1 MKTRLLTLSVSLALV
16 ALLAA
21 CGGSG
26 GGSVPNDAIAKV
38 GSTSISKASFNDL
51 MQLGFA
57 NYKAHHQPVPKVG
70 TTTYTQLRDQAVA
83 FLVQQAEWQQEA
95 DKLGV
100 KVTQGDVNKQV
111 DTVRKTYFKGSQ
123 AKFLAALKKDHIT
136 LAQYVQYDIRP
147 NLLSTKLKAKVTS
160 NVKVTDAAAL
170 KYYKQNKTSFT
181 SPETREVR
189 HILVNSKSLA
199 QRIEQKVKSGGDF
212 AKLAKKYSKDT
223 GSAAQGGK
231 LCVAHGTQSG
241 ACIVTVPPFDKAT
254 FSLKTNEVSLV
265 HSQYG
270 WHILQP
276 LGPIKPAHTQT
287 FAEVKSQIVA
297 NLTQQQTDTA
307 WQDWLS
313 KLPSKYKVSYG
324 TGYAPATTAT
334 STLPTT
340 TG

>member
-26 GGSVPNDAIAKV
+26 GGSVPNDSIAKV
-38 GSTSISKASFNDL
+38 GSASISKASFNDL
-51 MQLGFA
+51 MELGFA

-70 TTTYTQLRDQAVA
+70 STTYAQLRDQAVA
-83 FLVQQAEWQQEA
+83 FLVQQEA

-100 KVTQGDVNKQV
+100 KVTQQDVNNQV

-123 AKFLAALKKDHIT
+123 SKFLAALKKDHIT
-136 LAQYVQYDIRP
+136 LAQYVQYDIKP
-147 NLLSTKLKAKVTS
+147 NLLSSKLKAKVTS

-170 KYYKQNKTSFT
+170 KYYNQNKTSFT
-181 SPETREVR
+181 TPETREVR

-199 QRIEQKVKSGGDF
+199 ERIEAKVKSGANF

-241 ACIVTVPPFDKAT
+241 ACIVTVPPFDKAA
-254 FSLKTNEVSLV
+254 FSLKTGEVSAPV
-265 HSQYG
+265 HSVYG

-276 LGPIKPAHTQT
+276 LGPIKPARTQK
-287 FAEVKSQIVA
+287 FPEVKSQIVA
-297 NLTQQQTDTA
+297 NMTQQQTDTA
-307 WQDWLS
+307 WQDWLA
-313 KLPSKYKVSYG
+313 KLPSEFKVSYG